1 MIEVKLRFNAPPAES
16 DLSQLLSVA
25 RQVDQ
30 RNCATWSNDG
40 KQWTLLIH
48 TKSRVEGKEAI
59 SELEKS
65 GKALG
70 LKYKTMRMMEAKTDE
85 ED

>member
-1 MIEVKLRFNAPPAES
+1 MIEVKLRFNEPPGES
-16 DLSQLLSVA
+16 NLSQLLAVA

-48 TKSRVEGKEAI
+48 VRSRAEGKEAI
-59 SELEKS
+59 AELD
-65 GKALG
+65 KAGRKLG
-70 LKYKTMRMMEAKTDE
+70 LKYKTMRMVEAKTDE
-85 ED
+85 EE

>member
-59 SELEKS
+59 ETFHMIKELPS
-65 GKALG
+65 LFLASLV
-70 LKYKTMRMMEAKTDE
+70 MMQNPTKKK
-85 ED
+85 